1 MNCPKCGDKEL
12 ARVTL
17 DGVEVDSCAE
27 CAGVWFDKSEL
38 VQLLG
43 KKTQRVEPIMGGGD
57 EQDANYK
64 RGVSCP
70 RDGQGL
76 LRVRS
81 NRNKDVT
88 VDACV
93 VCQGVWLDGGEF
105 ERIKRADP
113 GIKLGDLI

>member
-1 MNCPKCGDKEL
+1 MNCPKCGDEPL
-12 ARVTL
+12 AQRTF

-27 CAGVWFDKSEL
+27 CNGIWFDKREL
-38 VQLLG
+38 PELLA
-43 KKTQRVEPIMGGGD
+43 KETQQVEKLMGGED
-57 EQDANYK
+57 EDDANYK
-64 RGVSCP
+64 RGTQCP
-70 RDGQGL
+70 RDSQKL

-105 ERIKRADP
+105 ERIKRTTP
-113 GIKLGDLI
+113 GIKLGDLL